1 MEFLPYSSCVEDLKV
16 LIVAPRSVVLR
27 WRLGDEA
34 IDALESMGRRV
45 VSSSATRG
53 MGDSGYEENADL
65 RGLVRY
71 CVERRDAFSSDW
83 YPVATVESLQ
93 DELTGK
99 VTLRD
104 CPKEMYGNEYRVI
117 AFLNNQPCAPS
128 RPVRINI
135 KTGEFC
141 NDLPVIVI

>member
-1 MEFLPYSSCVEDLKV
+1 M
-16 LIVAPRSVVLR
+16 LIVAPRSVFLR

-45 VSSSATRG
+45 TSSPPTFTRG

-65 RGLVRY
+65 RGSVHY
-71 CVERRDAFSSDW
+71 SVERRDAFSSDW

-93 DELTGK
+93 DDLTGK

-104 CPKEMYGNEYRVI
+104 CPREMYGNEYRVI

-135 KTGEFC
+135 KAGG
-141 NDLPVIVI
+141 